1 MKNIKII
8 TVAIV
13 CLFTAGQLSAQAII
27 NNDPDFNNRAYL
39 RAGIEPATMLTLGYE
54 RKFEL
59 HSLPQNLVAYAEYG
73 VSVANLRNAEL
84 KAGGILPIF
93 QRRNFMIIND
103 LNVSAGSL
111 SAKNFDSNKFAIADE
126 MAFGIY
132 KPLWFFALTAEYEK
146 ILLTRLEH
154 SDFYRET
161 YYEDA
166 LDGWYK
172 GSGGMFQ
179 FGFETGRTFARRYDV
194 HLEFKLPVTGQFN
207 AYGGSPAHLNIGLGY
222 RF

>member
-8 TVAIV
+8 ILTIV

-27 NNDPDFNNRAYL
+27 NNDPAFKNRAYL

-59 HSLPQNLVAYAEYG
+59 HSLPQNLVTYAEYG
-73 VSVANLRNAEL
+73 VSVAKFRNAGL
-84 KAGGILPIF
+84 KVGAVLPVF
-93 QRRNFMIIND
+93 QRRNFMIVND
-103 LNVSAGSL
+103 LNLSAGNL
-111 SAKNFDSNKFAIADE
+111 STKNFDSNKFAIADE
-126 MAFGIY
+126 LAFGIY
-132 KPLWFFALTAEYEK
+132 KPQWFFALTAEYEK
-146 ILLTRLEH
+146 ILLTRIEH
-154 SDFYRET
+154 TDFYRET

-166 LDGWYK
+166 VDGWYK

-194 HLEFKLPVTGQFN
+194 HLEFKLPLTGQFN
-207 AYGGSPAHLNIGLGY
+207 TYGGSPAHLNLGLGY

>member
-8 TVAIV
+8 FISIV

-39 RAGIEPATMLTLGYE
+39 RAGIEPATMLTIGYE
-54 RKFEL
+54 RKFDL

-84 KAGGILPIF
+84 KAGGIIPVF

-111 SAKNFDSNKFAIADE
+111 SAKNFDSNKFALADE

-132 KPLWFFALTAEYEK
+132 KPKWFFALTAEYEK
-146 ILLTRLEH
+146 ILLTRIEH
-154 SDFYRET
+154 TDFYRET

-179 FGFETGRTFARRYDV
+179 FGFETGRTFAGRYDV
-194 HLEFKLPVTGQFN
+194 NLEFKLPLTGQFN
-207 AYGGSPAHLNIGLGY
+207 AYGGSPAHLNLGLGF

>member
-1 MKNIKII
+1 MKHINII
-8 TVAIV
+8 TLAIV
-13 CLFTAGQLSAQAII
+13 CLFSINQLTGQAIL
-27 NNDPDFNNRAYL
+27 NNDPAFNNRAYL

-59 HSLPQNLVAYAEYG
+59 QSLPQNLVAYAEYG
-73 VSVANLRNAEL
+73 VSVANLKNAEI

-93 QRRNFMIIND
+93 QRRNFMIVNK

-111 SAKNFDSNKFAIADE
+111 SAKNFDSKKFALADE

-132 KPLWFFALTAEYEK
+132 RPLWFFALTAEYEK

-179 FGFETGRTFARRYDV
+179 FGFETGISFARRYDV
-194 HLEFKLPVTGQFN
+194 HLEFKIPMTGQFN
-207 AYGGSPAHLNIGLGY
+207 AYGGSPAHLNVGLGY

>member
-1 MKNIKII
+1 MKHIQII
-8 TVAIV
+8 TVTLVWLLSIN
-13 CLFTAGQLSAQAII
+13 QLIAQPII
-27 NNDPDFNNRAYL
+27 NSDPAFNNRAYL

-73 VSVANLRNAEL
+73 ISLANLRNAQL
-84 KAGGILPIF
+84 KAGGILPVF
-93 QRRNFMIIND
+93 QHGNFMIVND
-103 LNVSAGSL
+103 LNLSAGNL
-111 SAKNFDSNKFAIADE
+111 SSKNFDSNKFALADE
-126 MAFGIY
+126 LAFGIY
-132 KPLWFFALTAEYEK
+132 KQKWFFALTAEYEK
-146 ILLTRLEH
+146 ILLTRIEH
-154 SDFYRET
+154 TDFYRET

-166 LDGWYK
+166 VDGWYK

-194 HLEFKLPVTGQFN
+194 HMEFKLPLTGQFN
-207 AYGGSPAHLNIGLGY
+207 AYGGSPAHLNLGLGF

>member
-39 RAGIEPATMLTLGYE
+39 KAGIEPATMLTLGYE
-54 RKFEL
+54 RKFDL

-73 VSVANLRNAEL
+73 VSVANLKNAEL
-84 KAGGILPIF
+84 KAGGILPVF

-111 SAKNFDSNKFAIADE
+111 SAKNFDSNKFALADE
-126 MAFGIY
+126 MAIGIY

-166 LDGWYK
+166 VDGWYK

-194 HLEFKLPVTGQFN
+194 HMEFKLPLTGQFN
-207 AYGGSPAHLNIGLGY
+207 AYGGSPAHLNLGLGF